1 MLVKYQYKMT
11 KLFISSFLTLSL
23 SVFAQSPFNYTINGT
38 LKNVSDNSYTYI
50 HHKWDGKDIT
60 DSAKVKGGKFSF
72 SGKGTEANMFWM
84 TKSRNISEQP
94 NLIFFI
100 DGGKTTITAHI
111 DSLPQAIVIGGQ
123 TQTDYKDYN
132 AMMFGFGTK
141 QQALVN
147 AYNEAKNRGDAATMN
162 EKVAEYQ
169 NLDKEVKASME
180 NFIKT
185 HSKSAVSGY
194 AIYYNNQNSTAPIE
208 ELERVVG
215 LLDKSILNTKY
226 GKLAQ
231 EKIIQLRGTT
241 IGYEATN
248 FAQADPTGKM
258 VNLKDLRGKYVLVDF
273 WASWCGP
280 CRAENPNVVMAFN
293 KYKDKGFTVLGV
305 SFDQV
310 KEKWIQAIEKDNL
323 TWTQIS
329 DLKGWG
335 NEAGK
340 LYGITSIP
348 QNLLLD
354 KEGKIIAKNLRGPD
368 LDAKL
373 EELIK

>member
-1 MLVKYQYKMT
+1 MT
-11 KLFISSFLTLSL
+11 KIFITGLSALTF
-23 SVFAQSPFNYTINGT
+23 SVFAQSPFNFSISGTIRNT
-38 LKNVSDNSYTYI
+38 PDNSYVYI
-50 HHKWDGKDIT
+50 HHKWDNKDIT
-60 DSAKVKGGKFSF
+60 DSVKIKGGKFTF
-72 SGKGTEANMFWM
+72 NGKSSEVNMYWM
-84 TKSRNISEQP
+84 TKSRNMNEQP
-94 NLIFFI
+94 NLIFFT
-100 DGGKTTITAHI
+100 DPGKITINASI
-111 DSLPQAIVIGGQ
+111 DSLPQAKVTGGQ

-132 AMMFGFGTK
+132 TLMYGFGSK

-147 AYNEAKNRGDAATMN
+147 AYNEAKNRGDATTMN

-169 NLDKEVKASME
+169 NLDKEVKAAME
-180 NFIKT
+180 NFIAT

-194 AIYYNNQNSTAPIE
+194 AIYYNNQNSNAPIE
-208 ELERVVG
+208 ELERIVG

-241 IGYEATN
+241 VGYPAAN
-248 FAQADPTGKM
+248 FAQADPNGKM
-258 VNLKDLRGKYVLVDF
+258 VNLTDLKGKYVLVDF

-280 CRAENPNVVMAFN
+280 CRAENPNVVMAYN

-310 KEKWIQAIEKDNL
+310 KEKWLQAIEKDNL
-323 TWTQIS
+323 TWTQVS

-354 KEGKIIAKNLRGPD
+354 KEGKIVAKNLRGPD

>member
-1 MLVKYQYKMT
+1 MT
-11 KLFISSFLTLSL
+11 KLFITAFSALTISSFSQASFNF
-23 SVFAQSPFNYTINGT
+23 SVSGE
-38 LKNVSDNSYTYI
+38 LKNAPDNSYTYI

-60 DSAKVKGGKFSF
+60 DSAKVKAGKFSF
-72 SGKGTEANMFWM
+72 TGKGTEPNMYWM
-84 TKSRNISEQP
+84 TRSRSINEQP

-100 DGGKTTITAHI
+100 DGGKTTIKGNL
-111 DSLPQAIVIGGQ
+111 DSLPLATVTGGT
-123 TQTDYKDYN
+123 TQKDYKDYN
-132 AMMFGFGTK
+132 ALMFSFGSR
-141 QQALVN
+141 QQTIVN
-147 AYNEAKNRGDAATMN
+147 SYNEAKNKGDANTMN
-162 EKVAEYQ
+162 ERVAEYK
-169 NLDKEVKASME
+169 LMETEVKTAIE
-180 NFIKT
+180 NFIKA
-185 HSKSAVSGY
+185 HPKSAVSGY
-194 AIYYNNQNSTAPIE
+194 AIYYNNQNSTAPVE
-208 ELERVVG
+208 ELERIVA
-215 LLDKSILNTKY
+215 LLDKSVLKTKY

-231 EKIIQLRGTT
+231 EKITQIRGTT
-241 IGYEATN
+241 IGYPALN
-248 FAQADPTGKM
+248 FAQADPNGKM
-258 VNLKDLRGKYVLVDF
+258 VNLTDLKGKYVLVDF

-280 CRAENPNVVMAFN
+280 CRAENPNVVMAYN

-310 KEKWIQAIEKDNL
+310 KEKWVQAIEKDQL

-354 KEGKIIAKNLRGPD
+354 KEGKIVAKNLRGPE

-373 EELIK
+373 EEIIK

>member
-1 MLVKYQYKMT
+1 MKRF
-11 KLFISSFLTLSL
+11 FILSFSALSI
-23 SVFAQSPFNYTINGT
+23 VTIAQGNFKYTIEGI
-38 LKNVSDNSYTYI
+38 LKNTEANSYVYM
-50 HHKWDGKDIT
+50 HHKWNNKDIT
-60 DSAKVKGGKFSF
+60 DSAKVKSGSF
-72 SGKGTEANMFWM
+72 TFTGKGEETNMFWI
-84 TKSRNISEQP
+84 TKSRNINEQP

-100 DGGKTTITAHI
+100 DGGKTAIAGNI
-111 DSLPQAIVIGGQ
+111 DSLPMAKVTGGQ
-123 TQTDYKDYN
+123 TQKDYADYN
-132 AMMFGFGTK
+132 AMMFAFGAK
-141 QQALVN
+141 QQNLVN
-147 AYNEAKNRGDAATMN
+147 TYNDAKSKNDVATMN
-162 EKVAEYQ
+162 AIVAEYQ
-169 NLDKEVKASME
+169 GMEPQVKSSIE
-180 NFIKT
+180 GFIKT
-185 HSKSAVSGY
+185 HPKSAVSGY

-208 ELERVVG
+208 ELERIVG

-226 GKLAQ
+226 GLLAQ
-231 EKIIQLRGTT
+231 NKIKQLRGTT
-241 IGYEATN
+241 IGYPALN
-248 FAQADPTGKM
+248 FAQADPNGKM
-258 VNLKDLRGKYVLVDF
+258 VNLTDFKGKYVLVDF

-280 CRAENPNVVMAFN
+280 CRGENPNVVNAFN
-293 KYKDKGFTVLGV
+293 KYKDRGFTVLGV

-354 KEGKIIAKNLRGPD
+354 KEGKIVAKNLRGAD

-373 EELIK
+373 EEIIK

>member
-1 MLVKYQYKMT
+1 MKKT
-11 KLFISSFLTLSL
+11 FLFAFSALALHSFSQSS
-23 SVFAQSPFNYTINGT
+23 FNYTINGS
-38 LKNVSDNSYTYI
+38 LKNASDNSYIYV
-50 HHKWDGKDIT
+50 HHRWDNKDYT
-60 DSAKVKGGKFSF
+60 DSVKTKNGTFTFNGKSQ
-72 SGKGTEANMFWM
+72 EPNMHWI
-84 TKSRNISEQP
+84 TQSRNINEQP
-94 NLIFFI
+94 NLIFFV
-100 DGGKTTITAHI
+100 DAGKISVTGHL
-111 DSLPQAIVIGGQ
+111 DSLPLAKVVGGQ
-123 TQTDYKDYN
+123 TQKDYTEYN
-132 AMMFGFGTK
+132 ALMGNFGVK
-141 QQALVN
+141 QQYLIN
-147 AYNEAKNRGDAATMN
+147 IYNESKAKGDDATMN
-162 EKVAEYQ
+162 SAVTEYQ
-169 NLDKEVKASME
+169 ALEKEVKNSIE
-180 NFIKT
+180 GFIKT
-185 HSKSAVSGY
+185 HSKSAVSCY
-194 AIYYNNQNSTAPIE
+194 AIYFNSQNANANME
-208 ELERVVG
+208 DLERVVG

-231 EKIIQLRGTT
+231 EKLTQMRGTT
-241 IGYEATN
+241 IGYTAVN
-248 FAQADPTGKM
+248 FTQADPNGKM
-258 VNLKDLRGKYVLVDF
+258 VNLSDLRGKYVLVDF

-280 CRAENPNVVMAFN
+280 CRAENPNVVMAYN

-310 KEKWIQAIEKDNL
+310 KEKWVQAIEKDKL

-373 EELIK
+373 EEVIK

>member
-1 MLVKYQYKMT
+1 MT
-11 KLFISSFLTLSL
+11 KLLTLALSAFSL
-23 SVFAQSPFNYTINGT
+23 TSFAQNPYNFSISGE
-38 LKNVSDNSYTYI
+38 LKNAPDNSYTYI
-50 HHKWDGKDIT
+50 HHKWEGKDIT
-60 DSAKVKGGKFSF
+60 DSAKVKAGKFTF
-72 SGKGTEANMFWM
+72 TGKGKEPNMFWM
-84 TKSRNISEQP
+84 TRSRNISEQP

-100 DGGKTTITAHI
+100 DGGKTTISAHI
-111 DSLPQAIVIGGQ
+111 DSLPKAKVVGGQ
-123 TQTDYKDYN
+123 TQKDYSDYN
-132 AMMFGFGTK
+132 AMMFSFGSR

-147 AYNEAKNRGDAATMN
+147 AYNEAKSKGDAATMN
-162 EKVAEYQ
+162 DKVAEY
-169 NLDKEVKASME
+169 KGMEAEVKLAME
-180 NFIKT
+180 NFIKA
-185 HSKSAVSGY
+185 HPKSAVSGY
-194 AIYYNNQNSTAPIE
+194 AIYYNHQNSTAPVE

-231 EKIIQLRGTT
+231 EKINQIRGTT
-241 IGYEATN
+241 IGYPALN
-248 FAQADPTGKM
+248 FSQADPNGKM
-258 VNLKDLRGKYVLVDF
+258 VNLTDFKGKYVLVDF

-280 CRAENPNVVMAFN
+280 CRAENPNVVMAYN

-310 KEKWIQAIEKDNL
+310 KEKWIQAIEKDQL

-354 KEGKIIAKNLRGPD
+354 KEGKIVAKNLRGAE

-373 EELIK
+373 EEIIK

>member
-1 MLVKYQYKMT
+1 MT
-11 KLFISSFLTLSL
+11 KFFSIALTAFSFTAFS
-23 SVFAQSPFNYTINGT
+23 QTPFTYSINGE
-38 LKNVSDNSYTYI
+38 LKNAPDNSYTYM

-72 SGKGTEANMFWM
+72 TGKAKEPNMFWI
-84 TKSRNISEQP
+84 TRSRNITEQP

-100 DGGKTTITAHI
+100 DGGKTTISANI
-111 DSLPQAIVIGGQ
+111 DSLPKAKVVGGQ
-123 TQTDYKDYN
+123 TQKDYNDYN
-132 AMMFGFGTK
+132 AMMLGFGTR
-141 QQALVN
+141 QQAIVN

-162 EKVAEYQ
+162 EKVAEY
-169 NLDKEVKASME
+169 KSMEAEVKLAIE

-185 HSKSAVSGY
+185 HPKSAVSGY
-194 AIYYNNQNSTAPIE
+194 AIYYNHQNSTAPIE

-231 EKIIQLRGTT
+231 EKVNQIRGTS
-241 IGYEATN
+241 IGYTALN
-248 FAQADPTGKM
+248 FSQADPNGKI
-258 VNLKDLRGKYVLVDF
+258 VNLTDFKGKYVLVDF

-280 CRAENPNVVMAFN
+280 CRAENPNVVMAYN

-310 KEKWIQAIEKDNL
+310 KEKWIQAIEKDQL

-354 KEGKIIAKNLRGPD
+354 KEGKIVAKNLRGAE

-373 EELIK
+373 EEIIK

>member
-1 MLVKYQYKMT
+1 MT
-11 KLFISSFLTLSL
+11 KFFTIALSAFSLASFSQTPYNFS
-23 SVFAQSPFNYTINGT
+23 INGD
-38 LKNVSDNSYTYI
+38 LKNAPDNSYTYI
-50 HHKWDGKDIT
+50 HHKWDGKDFT
-60 DSAKVKGGKFSF
+60 DSAKVKAGKFAF
-72 SGKGTEANMFWM
+72 TGKGKEPNMYWM
-84 TKSRNISEQP
+84 TRSLNINEQP

-100 DGGKTTITAHI
+100 DGGKTTISAHI
-111 DSLPQAIVIGGQ
+111 DSLPKAKVSGGQ
-123 TQTDYKDYN
+123 TQKDYSDYN
-132 AMMFGFGTK
+132 TMMFGFGMR
-141 QQALVN
+141 QQVLVN
-147 AYNEAKNRGDAATMN
+147 AYNEAKNKGDAATMN
-162 EKVAEYQ
+162 EKVSEY
-169 NLDKEVKASME
+169 KGMETEVKLAME
-180 NFIKT
+180 NFIKA
-185 HSKSAVSGY
+185 HPKSAVSGY
-194 AIYYNNQNSTAPIE
+194 AIYYNHQNSTAPVE
-208 ELERVVG
+208 ELERVVA

-231 EKIIQLRGTT
+231 EKITQIRGTT
-241 IGYEATN
+241 IGYTALN
-248 FAQADPTGKM
+248 FTQADPNGKM
-258 VNLKDLRGKYVLVDF
+258 VNLTDLKGKYVLVDF

-280 CRAENPNVVMAFN
+280 CRAENPNVVNAYN

-354 KEGKIIAKNLRGPD
+354 KEGKIVAKNLRGPD
-368 LDAKL
+368 LETKL
-373 EELIK
+373 EEIIK

>member
-1 MLVKYQYKMT
+1 MT
-11 KLFISSFLTLSL
+11 KLFISGFLTLSL
-23 SVFAQSPFNYTINGT
+23 SVFAQAPFNYTINGT

-50 HHKWDGKDIT
+50 HHKWDGKDFT
-60 DSAKVKGGKFSF
+60 DSAKVKAGKFAF
-72 SGKGTEANMFWM
+72 TGKGKEPNMYWM
-84 TKSRNISEQP
+84 TRSRNINEQP

-100 DGGKTTITAHI
+100 DGGKTTISAHI
-111 DSLPQAIVIGGQ
+111 DSLPKAKVSGGQ
-123 TQTDYKDYN
+123 TQKDYN
-132 AMMFGFGTK
+132 DYNTMMFGFGTR

-147 AYNEAKNRGDAATMN
+147 AYNEAKNKGDAATMN
-162 EKVAEYQ
+162 DKVAEY
-169 NLDKEVKASME
+169 KGMEAEVKLAIE

-185 HSKSAVSGY
+185 HPKSAVSGY
-194 AIYYNNQNSTAPIE
+194 AIYYNHQNSTAPVE
-208 ELERVVG
+208 ELERVVA

-231 EKIIQLRGTT
+231 EKITQIRGTT
-241 IGYEATN
+241 IGYPALN
-248 FAQADPTGKM
+248 FAQADPNGKM
-258 VNLKDLRGKYVLVDF
+258 VNLTDLKGKYVLVDF

-280 CRAENPNVVMAFN
+280 CRAENPNVVNAYN

-354 KEGKIIAKNLRGPD
+354 KEGKIVAKNLRGAE

-373 EELIK
+373 EEIIK